1 VPPVTEYEPTSSPG
15 TRDNAPVK
23 ASDPYNE
30 PDVMEYPIAGS
41 SVPKTLNW
49 PAVGVTV
56 IARPVTVGLSD
67 VIEFAYAV
75 EYVGVNV
82 ADNAATPKSDGTQSH
97 VAVVVAAVTAPQPE
111 MVVPPNMKFTVPA
124 RDVVAVMRLVVWYR
138 AEEASNRLT
147 VVEAYPIAT
156 VKFDVDAVAPFASV
170 TVIDTVD
177 EPATVGVPEIVP
189 VEALRLRPLASVPVS
204 A

>member
-1 VPPVTEYEPTSSPG
+1 MEYEPTSSPG

-23 ASDPYNE
+23 ASDPYKE
-30 PDVMEYPIAGS
+30 PEVMEYPIAGS
-41 SVPKTLNW
+41 SVPKTFDW

-67 VIEFAYAV
+67 EEEL
-75 EYVGVNV
+75 EYVEAVGAKV
-82 ADNAATPKSDGTQSH
+82 ADSAATPREVGTQSH
-97 VAVVVAAVTAPQPE
+97 VAVVVAAATASQPTIE
-111 MVVPPNMKFTVPA
+111 VPPNMKFTLPA

-138 AEEASNRLT
+138 AEEAIDRLT
-147 VVEAYPIAT
+147 VVEAYPMAT
-156 VKFDVDAVAPFASV
+156 VKFDVVAVAPFASV

-177 EPATVGVPEIVP
+177 EPIAVGVPEIVP
-189 VEALRLRPLASVPVS
+189 VEVLKLKPLAKVPVS